1 MHDDDQN
8 EDRRAADWEDARDEE
23 RAREGGHVGGTVP
36 LSAEAPR
43 RSCAPRTYQRADHRI
58 RDDIYDA
65 LCGET
70 GADASD
76 VTVAV
81 HGGAVTLTGA
91 VPESE
96 DERRVV
102 RVAERVAGVRRVV
115 NYLRVLAPA

>member
-1 MHDDDQN
+1 
-8 EDRRAADWEDARDEE
+8 
-23 RAREGGHVGGTVP
+23 V
-36 LSAEAPR
+36 PR
-43 RSCAPRTYQRADHRI
+43 RSHAPRAYHRADHRI

-65 LCGET
+65 LCGDT

-81 HGGAVTLTGA
+81 HDGVATLTGA
-91 VPESE
+91 VPEPE